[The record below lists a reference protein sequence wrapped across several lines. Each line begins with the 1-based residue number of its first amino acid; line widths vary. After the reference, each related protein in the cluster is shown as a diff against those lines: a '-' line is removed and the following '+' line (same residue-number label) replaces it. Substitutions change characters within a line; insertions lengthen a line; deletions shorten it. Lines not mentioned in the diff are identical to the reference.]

1 MNFLI
6 TFILCIGSIF
16 SHQQGVEGFLSEV
29 KGNQMGVE
37 KTAGIK
43 GRPMV
48 GKIYVFK
55 HLKQTDLVGL
65 EGQWCKSVQQ
75 KPYLMIQTDN
85 KGYFKKVLKAGQYI
99 VLVEA
104 YDGYFIPFFDQY
116 NQPGKIIVSSKK
128 YTPLDILV
136 NSKAIY

>member
-85 KGYFKKVLKAGQYI
+85 KGYFKKALKAGQYI

-128 YTPLDILV
+128 YTHLNILV

>member
-1 MNFLI
+1 MK
-6 TFILCIGSIF
+6 ILVYSYLLLLSF
-16 SHQQGVEGFLSEV
+16 WSPKQGIEGYLREV

-37 KTAGIK
+37 KSGNSK
-43 GRPMV
+43 GRPMF
-48 GKIYVFK
+48 GKIYLFK
-55 HLKQTDLVGL
+55 DLNREDLVEL
-65 EGQWCKSVQQ
+65 DGQWCKSVQQ

-85 KGYFKKVLKAGQYI
+85 KGYFKKALKAGQYI

-104 YDGYFIPFFDQY
+104 YDGFFIPFFDQY
-116 NQPGKIIVSSKK
+116 NQPGKIIVRSKK